1 LQNEKIADD
10 QSLEST
16 LSPAPLLLQP
26 CRSHQQDQA
35 NVPFNSFLLARN
47 TEETYQLHESGVLME
62 QRRTSVSGQRMK
74 WSKAE

>member
-26 CRSHQQDQA
+26 CRSHQQDQ
-35 NVPFNSFLLARN
+35 NVPFNSFLLARD
-47 TEETYQLHESGVLME
+47 TVETYQLHESGVLME

>member
-26 CRSHQQDQA
+26 CRSHQQDQ
-35 NVPFNSFLLARN
+35 NVPFNSFLLARD
-47 TEETYQLHESGVLME
+47 TVETYQLHESGFDGTTEDICIRAEDEME
-62 QRRTSVSGQRMK
+62 
-74 WSKAE
+74 